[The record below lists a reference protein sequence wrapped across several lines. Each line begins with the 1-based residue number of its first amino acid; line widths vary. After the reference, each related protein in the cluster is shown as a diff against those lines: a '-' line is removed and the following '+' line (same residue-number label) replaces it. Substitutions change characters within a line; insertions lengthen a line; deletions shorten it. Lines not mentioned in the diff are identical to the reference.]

1 MGIDMDIT
9 SICLE
14 MRTDKVILRLKAF
27 NKMDTMLNSRLQ
39 EMNKAI
45 IENKDLSWE
54 NIFVSAHTGLL
65 NHSSKLWST
74 ATELN
79 ENDTKI
85 YSFIRVV
92 QKICDAPSCG
102 KYY

>member
-1 MGIDMDIT
+1 MAIDTDIT
-9 SICLE
+9 SICIE
-14 MRTDKVILRLKAF
+14 MRTDKVTLRMKAF

-45 IENKDLSWE
+45 SESEDLSWE

-65 NHSSKLWST
+65 NHSSKLSSS

-85 YSFIRVV
+85 SSFIRVV

-102 KYY
+102 KY